1 MGRPSLVQGARA
13 CVPLSTTF
21 VHSRRARRRRI
32 CATRRRGS
40 GPPTARPTPNHREA
54 RRHTTRTACSTALR
68 QSSRGPEK
76 GPRSPVVPNGTRSHA
91 YPTIPCHPRA
101 DPARSRGGPRWSSL
115 VLAPCRRPSADVL
128 ARARACTERPQ
139 PALARAFG
147 ADWCPSR
154 TVPRTRA
161 LRATH
166 ALAQSSA
173 QRQRESAPSPRAAA
187 GARACDPSLAVGV
200 RRASFRAKIHV
211 HHKTHTLLW
220 SPTVVSTCAQWRN
233 GGQRQRAGPCLR
245 ATCTHGCAGRRGHAK
260 DCPGSRARASPADRY
275 GGKSLTA
282 VVPAARQPSSRAVGW
297 TRASDFLPAPPRVCP
312 VHPLARCRASEAES
326 SAESGRPGTA
336 EAGHACWG
344 ERRRDCVSC
353 SHSRLEVPRQV
364 PLSCC
369 EAGYPSLSRQ
379 CYG

>member
-1 MGRPSLVQGARA
+1 MKL
-13 CVPLSTTF
+13 T
-21 VHSRRARRRRI
+21 
-32 CATRRRGS
+32 
-40 GPPTARPTPNHREA
+40 
-54 RRHTTRTACSTALR
+54 
-68 QSSRGPEK
+68 
-76 GPRSPVVPNGTRSHA
+76 
-91 YPTIPCHPRA
+91 
-101 DPARSRGGPRWSSL
+101 
-115 VLAPCRRPSADVL
+115 LAPCRRPSAAVL

-154 TVPRTRA
+154 TVQRTRA
-161 LRATH
+161 LRASH

-187 GARACDPSLAVGV
+187 GAPRACDPSLAVGV

-282 VVPAARQPSSRAVGW
+282 VVPAARILQAAQSGGRV
-297 TRASDFLPAPPRVCP
+297 ASDFLPPPPRVCP

-344 ERRRDCVSC
+344 EPRRDCVSC
-353 SHSRLEVPRQV
+353 SHSRLEVPRQIPGRFRIV
-364 PLSCC
+364 
-369 EAGYPSLSRQ
+369 
-379 CYG
+379 

>member
-1 MGRPSLVQGARA
+1 MKRSGEVLPRLSGFLSGRVNPRGVPRLVKSVGRPSLVSRARA

-54 RRHTTRTACSTALR
+54 RRHTTRTACSAALR

-76 GPRSPVVPNGTRSHA
+76 GPRSPVVPNSTRSHA

-154 TVPRTRA
+154 TVQRTRA

-173 QRQRESAPSPRAAA
+173 QRQRERARPP
-187 GARACDPSLAVGV
+187 GLLLAR
-200 RRASFRAKIHV
+200 
-211 HHKTHTLLW
+211 
-220 SPTVVSTCAQWRN
+220 
-233 GGQRQRAGPCLR
+233 
-245 ATCTHGCAGRRGHAK
+245 
-260 DCPGSRARASPADRY
+260 RARAIPL
-275 GGKSLTA
+275 SLSVFAGRVLQLKDMDSTRRTRCCGHRRSCPHARNGAMVGSANAQDHVCARHARTGAQAGEAMPKTA
-282 VVPAARQPSSRAVGW
+282 LGVARARLQPTGTAARA
-297 TRASDFLPAPPRVCP
+297 
-312 VHPLARCRASEAES
+312 
-326 SAESGRPGTA
+326 
-336 EAGHACWG
+336 
-344 ERRRDCVSC
+344 
-353 SHSRLEVPRQV
+353 
-364 PLSCC
+364 
-369 EAGYPSLSRQ
+369 
-379 CYG
+379 

>member
-1 MGRPSLVQGARA
+1 M
-13 CVPLSTTF
+13 F
-21 VHSRRARRRRI
+21 RARFKDNRRFS
-32 CATRRRGS
+32 TRHCNLHWPRVL
-40 GPPTARPTPNHREA
+40 PTPH
-54 RRHTTRTACSTALR
+54 SLF
-68 QSSRGPEK
+68 PFL
-76 GPRSPVVPNGTRSHA
+76 PSPNPLWR
-91 YPTIPCHPRA
+91 
-101 DPARSRGGPRWSSL
+101 ARS
-115 VLAPCRRPSADVL
+115 APIG
-128 ARARACTERPQ
+128 
-139 PALARAFG
+139 AL
-147 ADWCPSR
+147 PSR
-154 TVPRTRA
+154 TVQRTRA
-161 LRATH
+161 LRASQ

-187 GARACDPSLAVGV
+187 GAPRACDPSLAVGV

-211 HHKTHTLLW
+211 HHNTHTLLW

-245 ATCTHGCAGRRGHAK
+245 ATCTYGCAGRRGHAK

-275 GGKSLTA
+275 GGKSLTT

-344 ERRRDCVSC
+344 EPRRDCVSC

-364 PLSCC
+364 SHWL
-369 EAGYPSLSRQ
+369 
-379 CYG
+379 